1 MPRCLPV
8 VRLSLA
14 ALILALLVGT
24 GQSVSAQTPAANEPD
39 LAAVKAYLVD
49 QVGQMKSATAQ
60 VRAITQRY
68 YDLAQNAQLD
78 YEGLWQTNKVEL
90 APLLMVDRQTWL
102 EASNRYESSEGI
114 VAGVPSLS
122 YFDTWIDAG
131 PSGTEDPANALD
143 WTLTLP
149 DGRKL
154 EKPGNLMTHLTEPAF
169 YGTIDEFVGLRLDM
183 DGDGTQELGEVL
195 PEANILQGSVVALDD
210 ATTQLQQAVDA
221 WQPTLEDAFT
231 ALTTMIPTINQYFEQ
246 WKLSTFVTGEQSTET
261 AFVAV
266 SRLSDINGIF
276 HGLDVTYDGIRP
288 AVAAVDPDLDAQI
301 DAGFTDLVG
310 YVADLYA
317 QESGGTHFTPEQ
329 ADLFGAEAQSRATK
343 LAGLV
348 SQAVA
353 LLGLQ
358 V

>member
-14 ALILALLVGT
+14 ALILALLIGT
-24 GQSVSAQTPAANEPD
+24 SPSVSAQTPAANEPD

-49 QVGQMKSATAQ
+49 QVGQMKAATSQ

-68 YDLAQNAQLD
+68 YDLAQNAQFD

-221 WQPTLEDAFT
+221 WQPTIEDAFT

-246 WKLSTFVTGEQSTET
+246 WKLSTFVSGDASTQAT
-261 AFVAV
+261 FVAN
-266 SRLSDINGIF
+266 SRLLDVGSILN
-276 HGLDVTYDGIRP
+276 GLDVTYDAIGPDVSTADP
-288 AVAAVDPDLDAQI
+288 ALHAQI
-301 DAGFTDLVG
+301 DAGFVDLLGFVD
-310 YVADLYA
+310 DLYA
-317 QESGGTHFTPEQ
+317 QEQAGTHFTPEQ
-329 ADLFGAEAQSRATK
+329 ADLFGSEAQDRATR
-343 LAGLV
+343 LV
-348 SQAVA
+348 GEISQAIA
-353 LLGLQ
+353 LLGIT